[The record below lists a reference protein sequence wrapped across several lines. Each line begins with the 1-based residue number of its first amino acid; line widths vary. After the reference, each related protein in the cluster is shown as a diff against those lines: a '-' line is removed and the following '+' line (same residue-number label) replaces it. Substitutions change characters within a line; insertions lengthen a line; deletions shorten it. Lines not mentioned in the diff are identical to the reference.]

1 MKTWHSFVLL
11 GALSLGACMEGIG
24 GSNDETHTSGTNDE
38 THTEVSARIF
48 LPDGKGPAVGAEV
61 ELVPVGGTTVAARG
75 EVDASGKP
83 VLPRVADGLYAL
95 SAASGPLASW
105 TDSLRVVAG
114 RMEAIDD
121 TLHEAAS
128 ISGVVALQPQHDPR
142 TVVVNV
148 LGTDAWANVGADGR
162 FVLPLLG
169 AGVRRLKFATTL
181 PEYTPLYQ
189 TVPLAPAQGYAFPDT
204 LRLPYTGIPVVLGLR
219 AVNDSATGD
228 IVVSWDAAQHP
239 NLVDYVVYRDSAGAV
254 NWSIEPVASATGT
267 SWRDV
272 SAKAADRIRTWRYR
286 VAVRVSGAKD
296 PGAWHLV
303 ATASSVPP
311 QLAHLNDISW
321 SSLGAP
327 GGALPGFLGGSPST
341 SSQETGT
348 DSVRIPSWSTAD
360 GSSWSLGGASF
371 PLRRLGQLVVRA
383 SGFGA
388 GRLWSFGRSGI
399 GDGVEVSWTA
409 DGRTWSRS
417 VVPDSLWPGD
427 ASLSVVGSAGRVALV
442 AKGATASVA
451 LSGDTSGRWSRA
463 TVAGQLLGLDD
474 SGLWIDGGLR
484 RVQRVDAATGRTV
497 QRDLGVW
504 LEPEPVVSLA
514 SWDGSVLVQAGGRLW
529 AREGASWTLRASPLV
544 NVFAADADQLVV
556 RDPFGTVWKGVP

>member
-1 MKTWHSFVLL
+1 MKTWNSIALLGTLLL
-11 GALSLGACMEGIG
+11 GACG
-24 GSNDETHTSGTNDE
+24 DEVAGTNDE
-38 THTEVSARIF
+38 THTGISARIF

-61 ELVPVGGTTVAARG
+61 ELVPVGGTAVAARG

-105 TDSLRVVAG
+105 SDSLRVVAG
-114 RMEAIDD
+114 RLEAIDD
-121 TLHEAAS
+121 TLRQAAS
-128 ISGVVALQPQHDPR
+128 ISGVVALQPQHDPQ

-162 FVLPLLG
+162 FTLPLLG
-169 AGVRRLKFATTL
+169 AGVRRLKFTTTQM
-181 PEYTPLYQ
+181 EYMPLYQ
-189 TVPLAPAQGYAFPDT
+189 TVPLAPSEGFVFPDT

-219 AVNDSATGD
+219 AQNDSATGD
-228 IVVSWDAAQHP
+228 IVVSWNRAQHA
-239 NLVDYVVYRDSAGAV
+239 NLVDYAIYRDSSGAV
-254 NWSIEPVASATGT
+254 DWSSTPLASATDT
-267 SWRDV
+267 FWRDA
-272 SAKAADRIRTWRYR
+272 SAKAVDRIRTWRYR

-296 PGAWHLV
+296 PGAWHQV

-311 QLAHLNDISW
+311 QLAHLHDISW
-321 SSLGAP
+321 VSAGAP
-327 GGALPGFLGGSPST
+327 GGIFTGFLGAT
-341 SSQETGT
+341 YATASQEVGT
-348 DSVRIPSWSTAD
+348 DSVRVPSWATTD

-371 PLRRLGQLVVRA
+371 PLRRMGQIVIRA
-383 SGFGA
+383 TGFGA

-399 GDGVEVSWTA
+399 GDGVEISWSANGRSWT
-409 DGRTWSRS
+409 RS
-417 VVPDSLWPGD
+417 VIPDSLWPGD

-442 AKGATASVA
+442 AGGATSSVV
-451 LSGDTSGRWSRA
+451 LSGDTLGAWSRT

-497 QRDLGVW
+497 QLDLGAW
-504 LEPEPVVSLA
+504 LEPDPVSALVRCGG
-514 SWDGSVLVQAGGRLW
+514 DVLVQAGARLW
-529 AREGASWTLRASPLV
+529 AREGASWTLRASPTV
-544 NVFAADADQLVV
+544 NAIAANADQLLV